1 MITGAVHLLEEQQ
14 LWSSVSDGLNRTLER
29 CLVGRWIR
37 ESGVQKIG
45 AG

>member
-1 MITGAVHLLEEQQ
+1 MITGAVQLLEEQQ

>member
-1 MITGAVHLLEEQQ
+1 MCGIRWMTVRVR
-14 LWSSVSDGLNRTLER
+14 SSVSDGLNRTLER
-29 CLVGRWIR
+29 CLVGRWRR